1 MHTIERDAVLEAL
14 LELADGETGVPV
26 PASGR
31 PLPQTVTL
39 S

>member
-26 PASGR
+26 PASAQ
-31 PLPQTVTL
+31 LPQTVTL